1 MDFTVLS
8 YNTLFGNGQ
17 NGLKIIFEKYHPDI
31 VCLQEVNTS
40 ESSLQEITKLGYTL
54 ADYSNAFIKF
64 NQIYGVAT
72 FFNSETF
79 NITSSNSISL
89 PTGFFDVLAYV
100 IRIFKL
106 GRKTRTVLET
116 QFVHNKTG
124 DKVVIANVHFSPF
137 GTNNIRLKQ
146 LRKTIKEIGSY
157 DNKPTIIAGDFN
169 YAYGRKKLEE
179 CMHEFNFKEA
189 TNTILSTV
197 QGKIIGQNFI
207 EKLGSYII
215 NKLFRDKWKMDYMF
229 YKNCSV
235 ISSETLRSTFSDHL
249 PILSRFEFNK

>member
-1 MDFTVLS
+1 MDFSVLT

-17 NGLKIIFEKYHPDI
+17 NALKKIFEKYKPDI
-31 VCLQEVNTS
+31 VCLQEINTS
-40 ESSLQEITKLGYTL
+40 KSSLKEVEKLGYTL

-72 FFNSETF
+72 FYNPHIFKVTF
-79 NITSSNSISL
+79 SNSISL
-89 PTGFFDVLAYV
+89 PTGFFDILVYIV
-100 IRIFKL
+100 RIFKL
-106 GRKTRTVLET
+106 GKKTRTVLES
-116 QFVHNKTG
+116 QFLHNKTEN
-124 DKVVIANVHFSPF
+124 KVIITNVHFSPF

-146 LRKTIKEIGSY
+146 LRKTIKEIASY

-179 CMHEFNFKEA
+179 CMYEFGFKEA
-189 TNTILSTV
+189 TNTIFSTV
-197 QGKIIGQNFI
+197 QGKISGQNFI

-235 ISSETLRSTFSDHL
+235 ISSETLHSTFSDHL
-249 PILSRFEFNK
+249 PILSRFKFDK

>member
-1 MDFTVLS
+1 MDFSVLT

-17 NGLKIIFEKYHPDI
+17 NALKKIFENHKPDI
-31 VCLQEVNTS
+31 VCLQEINTS
-40 ESSLQEITKLGYTL
+40 KASLDEVEKLGYKL

-64 NQIYGVAT
+64 NRIFGVAT
-72 FFNSETF
+72 FYNTDSFEVTC
-79 NITSSNSISL
+79 SNSISL

-100 IRIFKL
+100 LLIFKL

-116 QFVHNKTG
+116 QFLHNKSA
-124 DKVVIANVHFSPF
+124 KKIVIANVHFSPF

-146 LRKTIKEIGSY
+146 LRKTIKEIATY

-169 YAYGRKKLEE
+169 YPYGRKKLEE

-189 TNTILSTV
+189 TNSIYSTV
-197 QGKIIGQNFI
+197 QGKLSAHNII
-207 EKLGSYII
+207 EKLGVFII
-215 NKLFRDKWKMDYMF
+215 NKIFGDKWKLDYMF

-235 ISSETLRSTFSDHL
+235 VSSVTLQSTFSDHL
-249 PILSRFEFNK
+249 PILSYFKFDK